1 MKSGPPFPLLAKVLA
16 WLMLHLMILAFSF
29 FLFVRWQLGMGLDSL
44 IVGSAGE
51 RLMDFGDEVSLE
63 MVKVPPRKWAEV
75 IAPIAATRKVTAGL
89 LEAAGEDELEME
101 VPLKVMERA
110 RSAMPPARNP
120 AGPPGR
126 GRGRDGLG
134 MGRERRP
141 PRPGG
146 EDEEFGPPPFEEEL
160 DGEDFSENRM
170 YSPKSKP
177 AFLMRANDGSGYWAG
192 VLLHMPPGRGMP
204 GRAMMLLVKSD
215 RLDGSGMFF
224 DYKPWLLGGLAVLSL
239 SIAFWTPFVWGITR
253 YVRRLTSAT
262 DDIASG
268 RFQVSIP
275 ARGNDELGKL
285 GRAIETMA
293 DRLDHLVS
301 GQKRFLGDAA
311 HELCAPL
318 ARIRTGLGIM
328 EMKLQGADNDALASI
343 EADTAELAALV
354 NEILAFSKAGNRA
367 PARQTFELTPLVQQV
382 LTRESA
388 DVEAELKIPDGL
400 IVWSDATLLG
410 RAIGNLVRNA
420 SIHAGP
426 RPKVMITTSEDARS
440 VQITVT
446 DNGPGVPPEELARI
460 FEPFYRIDRSRS
472 RDTGGSGLG
481 LAIVRTAIE
490 ACGGETSASLPE
502 NGGFSVKITLPK
514 QGLEQIS

>member
-16 WLMLHLMILAFSF
+16 WLVLHLLILAFSF

-51 RLMDFGDEVSLE
+51 RLMDFGDEVSLAI
-63 MVKVPPRKWAEV
+63 VKVPPREWAEV
-75 IAPIAATRKVTAGL
+75 IDPIAKSRKVTAGVL
-89 LEAAGEDELEME
+89 GAAGEEWMDVE
-101 VPLKVMERA
+101 VPSRVRERA
-110 RSAMPPARNP
+110 RAALPPARNP
-120 AGPPGR
+120 AGLPGR
-126 GRGRDGLG
+126 PRGRDGLG

-141 PRPGG
+141 MRPGA
-146 EDEEFGPPPFEEEL
+146 EDEAFGPLPFDENL
-160 DGEDFSENRM
+160 DDGNSSENRV
-170 YSPKSKP
+170 YSPKSRP
-177 AFLMRANDGSGYWAG
+177 AFLMRADDGSGYWAG
-192 VLLHMPPGRGMP
+192 VLLHLPPTRGLPGRVV
-204 GRAMMLLVKSD
+204 MLLVRSD

-224 DYKPWLLGGLAVLSL
+224 DYKPWLFGGLAVLSL
-239 SIAFWTPFVWGITR
+239 SIAFWTPFVWSITK

-268 RFQVSIP
+268 RFQVNIP

-328 EMKLQGADNDALASI
+328 EMKLHGADNDALASI
-343 EADTAELAALV
+343 ESDTAELAALV

-367 PARQTFELTPLVQQV
+367 PARQTFELAPLVQQV
-382 LTRESA
+382 LARESA
-388 DVEAELKIPDGL
+388 DVEAELQIPDGL
-400 IVWSDATLLG
+400 RVWSDPTLLG

-426 RPKVMITTSEDARS
+426 RPRVVIAAEEDVRG
-440 VQITVT
+440 VRITVS

-502 NGGFSVKITLPK
+502 NGGFSVKISLPK
-514 QGLEQIS
+514 GE

>member
-1 MKSGPPFPLLAKVLA
+1 MKSGPPFLLLAKVLA
-16 WLMLHLMILAFSF
+16 WLMLHLVILAFSF

-51 RLMDFGDEVSLE
+51 RLMDFGDEVSLAI
-63 MVKVPPRKWAEV
+63 VKVPPRDWAEV
-75 IAPIAATRKVTAGL
+75 IAPIAASRKVTAGV
-89 LEAAGEDELEME
+89 LEAGGEDELEMK
-101 VPLKVMERA
+101 VSPKVMARA
-110 RSAMPPARNP
+110 RAAMPPARNP

-126 GRGRDGLG
+126 GRGRDG

-141 PRPGG
+141 PRLGG
-146 EDEEFGPPPFEEEL
+146 EDDEFEPPPFEEVL
-160 DGEDFSENRM
+160 DGEDFSEDRV

-177 AFLMRANDGSGYWAG
+177 AFLMRSDDGSGYWAG
-192 VLLHMPPGRGMP
+192 VLLHMPPVRGMP
-204 GRAMMLLVKSD
+204 GRAVMLLVRSD

-268 RFQVSIP
+268 RFQVKIP

-293 DRLDHLVS
+293 ARLDHLVS

-328 EMKLQGADNDALASI
+328 EMKLQGADIDSLASI

-367 PARQTFELTPLVQQV
+367 PARQTFELAPLVHQV

-400 IVWSDATLLG
+400 IVWSDPTLLG

-426 RPKVMITTSEDARS
+426 RPRVIIAAEEDARA
-440 VQITVT
+440 VQITVS

-481 LAIVRTAIE
+481 LAIVRAAIE

-502 NGGFSVKITLPK
+502 SGGLAVKITLPK
-514 QGLEQIS
+514 ED